1 MTLSP
6 ALAQAM
12 ASARPA
18 LNATVAAARAAR
30 PGFDTG
36 ALGVAVRD
44 RLDPVVAAVAS
55 VAPHRVDAVAVAG
68 FGMIVALIGQR
79 LIGPGARDG
88 AVDRLWTDVAP
99 AYAGLIATS
108 PATILGGLT
117 NAATRIAA
125 TRGARVDDW
134 LAAMRRLAPL
144 VDADTLR
151 PAGQVAAWRA
161 GMAHYRDGALHAA
174 DTLPEPLALAAV
186 GATGRWVD
194 VRDRLAANRWWSPG
208 AGSDGIVFGGYTGLG
223 GPFAEPPLLAA
234 GADGF
239 LVRSGED
246 HGLLIVDAC
255 GATLHPAT
263 AAEFNAAASAPV
275 TRPTIERDGVRT
287 ADRIIPLDLPPTGLT
302 IATTPDSIAIASAF
316 SHFVTVHPWRRP

>member
-6 ALAQAM
+6 ALIQAM

-18 LNATVAAARAAR
+18 LNATVAAARGAR

-36 ALGVAVRD
+36 ALGAAVRGQ
-44 RLDPVVAAVAS
+44 LDPVVAAVAS
-55 VAPHRVDAVAVAG
+55 VAPGRVDAVAVAG
-68 FGMIVALIGQR
+68 FEMIVALVGRR
-79 LIGPGARDG
+79 LIGPGAQDG

-99 AYAGLIATS
+99 AYAGLIAAS
-108 PATILGGLT
+108 PVAALGGLT

-125 TRGARVDDW
+125 TRGARIDDW
-134 LAAMRRLAPL
+134 LSAMRGLAPL

-161 GMAHYRDGALHAA
+161 GMTHYRQGALHAA
-174 DTLPEPLALAAV
+174 DTLPEALALAAV
-186 GATGRWVD
+186 GATGRWTD
-194 VRDRLAANRWWSPG
+194 VRGRLATDRWWSPG
-208 AGSDGIVFGGYTGLG
+208 GESDVIVFGGFAGLG

-239 LVRSGED
+239 LVRSGGD

-263 AAEFNAAASAPV
+263 ADEFDRAASTPAI
-275 TRPTIERDGVRT
+275 RPTIERDGVR
-287 ADRIIPLDLPPTGLT
+287 AGDRIIPLDLPAEGLT
-302 IATTPDSIAIASAF
+302 IATTSDSIAVASPF

>member
-6 ALAQAM
+6 ALANAM

-18 LNATVAAARAAR
+18 LNATVAAARGAR

-36 ALGVAVRD
+36 ALGAAVRD

-55 VAPHRVDAVAVAG
+55 VAPERVEAVAVAG
-68 FGMIVALIGQR
+68 FEMIVALIGQR

-99 AYAGLIATS
+99 AYAGLIAAS
-108 PATILGGLT
+108 PASILGGLT
-117 NAATRIAA
+117 NAATRIAG

-134 LAAMRRLAPL
+134 LSAMRRLAPL
-144 VDADTLR
+144 VDAGMLR

-161 GMAHYRDGALHAA
+161 GMAHYRDGALRAA

-186 GATGRWVD
+186 GATGRWID
-194 VRDRLAANRWWSPG
+194 VRQRLAADRWWSPD
-208 AGSDGIVFGGYTGLG
+208 AGSDGIAFGGFTGLG

-234 GADGF
+234 GVDGF
-239 LVRSGED
+239 FVRSGED
-246 HGLLIVDAC
+246 HGLLIADAC

-263 AAEFNAAASAPV
+263 AAEFDAATSAAA
-275 TRPTIERDGVRT
+275 TRPSVERDGVR
-287 ADRIIPLDLPPTGLT
+287 AGDRIIPLDLPPDDLT
-302 IATTPDSIAIASAF
+302 VVATPDSIAIASPF
-316 SHFVTVHPWRRP
+316 SHFMTVHPWRRP